1 MCKIFGKKTENEV
14 FMEANEEAIV
24 AETRNP
30 QENRDS
36 KPIGSWV
43 WGRRSL
49 ESSSEEEAMC
59 TVFDHGREKEGIKE
73 AIEEAIVAEPKKPQE
88 REDGVN
94 VNHREGKPSEE
105 EGREVMNNE
114 FDTEERNDFIILI
127 LNIFF

>member
-1 MCKIFGKKTENEV
+1 
-14 FMEANEEAIV
+14 
-24 AETRNP
+24 
-30 QENRDS
+30 
-36 KPIGSWV
+36 
-43 WGRRSL
+43 
-49 ESSSEEEAMC
+49 MC